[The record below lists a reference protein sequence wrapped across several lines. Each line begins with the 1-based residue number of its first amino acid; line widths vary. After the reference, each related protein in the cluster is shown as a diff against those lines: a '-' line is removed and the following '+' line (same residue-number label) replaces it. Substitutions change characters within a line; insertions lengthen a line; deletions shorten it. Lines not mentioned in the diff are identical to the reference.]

1 MSATLDQGMTLIKVL
16 PQPWRFAHNS
26 ESRAQQH
33 HPYSSDGYGRRHRK
47 KTNTGYSIAIPTNHE
62 SFHSS
67 TWVRIS
73 SKSCQVHRQEDG
85 GQCPELPLSKELTAF
100 GDEVPK

>member
-1 MSATLDQGMTLIKVL
+1 MTLIKGCPSL
-16 PQPWRFAHNS
+16 GDLLTTPSPA
-26 ESRAQQH
+26 
-33 HPYSSDGYGRRHRK
+33 PSSITLTPPTDTEGGIG
-47 KTNTGYSIAIPTNHE
+47 KTNTGYSIAIPTNHK

-67 TWVRIS
+67 TWVRMTA
-73 SKSCQVHRQEDG
+73 SCQVHRQEDG